1 MQKRNRTVAVIGA
14 GDFIGGEIAKKF
26 AAEGFTIFAGRRNG
40 DKLAPLVKEIE
51 AAGGEIHARS
61 LDARKEEEII
71 SFLNDADKHAP
82 LEVCIFNIGANVNFP
97 ILDTTERVFRKVW
110 EMACYSGFLAG
121 REATRLMLPRGE
133 GNIFFTGATASLRGG
148 SGYAAFA
155 SAKFGLR
162 AVAQAMA
169 RELGPK
175 NIHVAHLI
183 IDSGVDTEWVR
194 QRRIEA
200 LGPGALDNPD
210 LADAAVVGR
219 GILLAALPA
228 AAQRLDVRAGNTPVR
243 REVVTGATSM
253 ELNLSSEDA
262 AFRDEVR
269 AFIAENYP
277 QEMRVP
283 NPETDLTKEQMLLWH
298 RILHKKGWIAPLW
311 PKEYGGPGWSITQR
325 FIFEQ
330 ETTRAGTLP
339 PLAFSVTMV
348 GPVIYTFGNEAQKK
362 KFLPRILSGEDWWC
376 QGYSEPGSGSDLAT
390 VRTKAVRDGDHYIV
404 NGHKTW
410 TTLAQHADWIFCL
423 VRTDPAAKPQAGI
436 SFLLIDMKSPGVT
449 VRPIITIDGS
459 HEVNDVFLED
469 VRVPVEN
476 LIGEENKGWTYAK
489 FLLGNERTSMAG
501 IGRSTRYIEKL
512 KKIVKAEIP
521 ADDPAHLEFVRD
533 IARVELDVLALEATE
548 LRVVAQM
555 ARGIDPGPAAS
566 LFKIRGTEI
575 FQNITELTHR
585 AIGNYGLA
593 IREHPVSANHF
604 MPGPDYGHTASEKY
618 LNARKLSIYGGSN
631 EIQRNIIAKAVLG
644 L

>member
-1 MQKRNRTVAVIGA
+1 
-14 GDFIGGEIAKKF
+14 
-26 AAEGFTIFAGRRNG
+26 
-40 DKLAPLVKEIE
+40 
-51 AAGGEIHARS
+51 
-61 LDARKEEEII
+61 
-71 SFLNDADKHAP
+71 
-82 LEVCIFNIGANVNFP
+82 
-97 ILDTTERVFRKVW
+97 
-110 EMACYSGFLAG
+110 
-121 REATRLMLPRGE
+121 
-133 GNIFFTGATASLRGG
+133 
-148 SGYAAFA
+148 
-155 SAKFGLR
+155 
-162 AVAQAMA
+162 
-169 RELGPK
+169 
-175 NIHVAHLI
+175 
-183 IDSGVDTEWVR
+183 
-194 QRRIEA
+194 
-200 LGPGALDNPD
+200 
-210 LADAAVVGR
+210 
-219 GILLAALPA
+219 
-228 AAQRLDVRAGNTPVR
+228 
-243 REVVTGATSM
+243 M
-253 ELNLSSEDA
+253 ELKLSPADA

-269 AFIAENYP
+269 AFIADNYP
-277 QEMRVP
+277 DEMRVP

-311 PKEYGGPGWSITQR
+311 PKEYGGPGWSITRR

-362 KFLPRILSGEDWWC
+362 RFLPRILSGEDWWC

-390 VRTKAVRDGDHYIV
+390 VRTKAVRDGDHFVV

-423 VRTDPAAKPQAGI
+423 VRTDTAAKPQSGI

-459 HEVNDVFLED
+459 HEVNDVFLEN

-476 LIGEENKGWTYAK
+476 LVGEENKGWTYAK

-501 IGRSTRYIEKL
+501 IGRSTRGLAKL
-512 KKIVKAEIP
+512 KKIVKAEI
-521 ADDPAHLEFVRD
+521 AKDDPAHLEFVRD
-533 IARVELDVLALEATE
+533 IARIELDVLALEATE
-548 LRVVAQM
+548 LRIVAQM
-555 ARGIDPGPAAS
+555 ARGIDPGPMAS
-566 LFKIRGTEI
+566 MFKIRGTEI

-593 IREHPVSANHF
+593 IREHPPSGNHF

-618 LNARKLSIYGGSN
+618 LNSRKLSIYGGSN

>member
-1 MQKRNRTVAVIGA
+1 
-14 GDFIGGEIAKKF
+14 
-26 AAEGFTIFAGRRNG
+26 
-40 DKLAPLVKEIE
+40 
-51 AAGGEIHARS
+51 
-61 LDARKEEEII
+61 
-71 SFLNDADKHAP
+71 
-82 LEVCIFNIGANVNFP
+82 
-97 ILDTTERVFRKVW
+97 
-110 EMACYSGFLAG
+110 
-121 REATRLMLPRGE
+121 
-133 GNIFFTGATASLRGG
+133 
-148 SGYAAFA
+148 
-155 SAKFGLR
+155 
-162 AVAQAMA
+162 
-169 RELGPK
+169 
-175 NIHVAHLI
+175 
-183 IDSGVDTEWVR
+183 
-194 QRRIEA
+194 
-200 LGPGALDNPD
+200 
-210 LADAAVVGR
+210 
-219 GILLAALPA
+219 
-228 AAQRLDVRAGNTPVR
+228 
-243 REVVTGATSM
+243 M
-253 ELNLSSEDA
+253 ELRLSPEDA

-269 AFIAENYP
+269 AFIADNYP
-277 QEMRVP
+277 AEMRVP
-283 NPETDLTKEQMLLWH
+283 NPETDLSKEQMLLWH

-311 PKEYGGPGWSITQR
+311 PKEYGGPGWEITRR

-376 QGYSEPGSGSDLAT
+376 QGYSEPGSGSDLAS

-423 VRTDPAAKPQAGI
+423 VRTDAKAKAQSGI
-436 SFLLIDMKSPGVT
+436 SFLLIDMKSPGVI
-449 VRPIITIDGS
+449 VRPIVTIDGS
-459 HEVNDVFLED
+459 HEVNDVFLEN

-501 IGRSTRYIEKL
+501 IGRSTRGLDKL
-512 KKIVKAEIP
+512 KKIVKAEI
-521 ADDPAHLEFVRD
+521 AEDDPAHLEFVRD
-533 IARVELDVLALEATE
+533 IARIELDVLALEATE
-548 LRVVAQM
+548 LRIVAQM

-585 AIGNYGLA
+585 AMGNYGLA
-593 IREHPVSANHF
+593 IREHPVSANHV

-618 LNARKLSIYGGSN
+618 LNSRKLSIYGGSN